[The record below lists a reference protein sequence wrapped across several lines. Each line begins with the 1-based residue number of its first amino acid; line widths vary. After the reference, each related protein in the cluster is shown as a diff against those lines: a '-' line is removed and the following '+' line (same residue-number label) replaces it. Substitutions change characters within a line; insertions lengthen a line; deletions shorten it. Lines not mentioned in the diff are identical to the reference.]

1 MKTGTFVIKLPK
13 APPPRNPLAATC
25 TGKSQIM
32 KDRRTRRSKDAR
44 KSWKNEEY

>member
-1 MKTGTFVIKLPK
+1 MKAFTITLPRIKS
-13 APPPRNPLAATC
+13 RNPLAATC
-25 TGKSQIM
+25 TGKSQTM